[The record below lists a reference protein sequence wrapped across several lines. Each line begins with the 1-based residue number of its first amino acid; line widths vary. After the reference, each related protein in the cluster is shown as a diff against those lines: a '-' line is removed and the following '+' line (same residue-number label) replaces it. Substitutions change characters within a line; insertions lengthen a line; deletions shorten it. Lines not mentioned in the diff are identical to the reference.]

1 MGKHLNN
8 KVYIIA
14 GIVLIL
20 ICAAMIVLSFMTG
33 TVNTNTATYVVL
45 IVAGCALLGAGI
57 KNRKEDSKKD
67 SSQDIGDHQHIFA
80 EFDEIIHGHM
90 YGNISPYVQI

>member
-1 MGKHLNN
+1 MGYGYRNERGKDFFMGKHLNN

-57 KNRKEDSKKD
+57 KNRKE
-67 SSQDIGDHQHIFA
+67 
-80 EFDEIIHGHM
+80 
-90 YGNISPYVQI
+90 

>member
-20 ICAAMIVLSFMTG
+20 ISLAMIILSFVTG
-33 TVNTNTATYVVL
+33 TVNSNTATYVVL
-45 IVAGCALLGAGI
+45 IVAGCALLGAGT
-57 KNRKEDSKKD
+57 KTRKE
-67 SSQDIGDHQHIFA
+67 
-80 EFDEIIHGHM
+80 
-90 YGNISPYVQI
+90 